1 MSDTDTNNDV
11 PSSVNIEWSYSGK
24 AMRAQA
30 LLYVILSLILVGV
43 GVYATLYAHNDKLP
57 YLAAWYVIT
66 GCLVFLWGYFYVL
79 YFYRVYTIRYRLTE
93 RHLYCY
99 RGLFTRTSDSMEL
112 IHINDVRLV
121 QTLFDRIFNG
131 GVGRLVIYCP
141 QDKTDSELVLTGID
155 KPQEIFEKIDTLRT
169 ALRTKR
175 SILPSGA

>member
-1 MSDTDTNNDV
+1 MSAPTYNNDGS
-11 PSSVNIEWSYSGK
+11 SSVNIEWSYSGK

-30 LLYVILSLILVGV
+30 LLDVLLSLIMGGV
-43 GVYATLYAHNDKLP
+43 GIYATFIAHSPRHLWI
-57 YLAAWYVIT
+57 WYGIIGGVVI
-66 GCLVFLWGYFYVL
+66 LWGYYYTV

-99 RGLFTRTSDSMEL
+99 RGLFTRVSDSMEL

-131 GVGRLVIYCP
+131 GVGKLVIFCT
-141 QDKTDSELVLTGID
+141 QDKTDGELLLAGID
-155 KPQEIFEKIDTLRT
+155 KPGEIFEKIDSLRT